1 MIGSMTALRRPIA
14 VFDAGLGSYSAVALL
29 RRRLPD
35 RDIVYLADRA
45 SFPYGAKDRA
55 ELLAVVD
62 RAVRFLGTYD
72 PSAILLASNAPSVT
86 ILDEL
91 SGAVPIFGVRPPV
104 RAALAVADEVAV
116 LGVRSLVHSAELA
129 EFLLAQAGPALP
141 LVHAVNAS
149 ALVELVES
157 GDFLFRREHT
167 AAVVGAF
174 LDELLTAHPGIG
186 AITLSSTH
194 LPWLRDYFERA
205 RPEVRLF
212 DPIEEVVELVRP
224 LTVPGTG
231 TVLGLVT
238 ESPRY
243 PADEFRAMLARLEID
258 LELESVVIPGHSGR

>member
-1 MIGSMTALRRPIA
+1 MTALHRPIA

-29 RRRLPD
+29 HQRLPD

-72 PSAILLASNAPSVT
+72 PCAILLASNAPSVT

-91 SGAVPIFGVRPPV
+91 RSEVPIFGVRPPV
-104 RAALAVADEVAV
+104 RAALAAGGAVAV
-116 LGVRSLVHSAELA
+116 LGVRSLVQSAELA
-129 EFLLAQAGPALP
+129 EFLRVEADSALSR
-141 LVHAVNAS
+141 VHAVNAS

-167 AAVVGAF
+167 AAVIGTF
-174 LDELLTAHPGIG
+174 LDELLTAYPGIE

-205 RPEVRLF
+205 RPELRLF
-212 DPIEEVVELVRP
+212 DPIEGVVDRIRP
-224 LTVPGTG
+224 LTTPGTG
-231 TVLGLVT
+231 AVRGLVT
-238 ESPRY
+238 ESAQY
-243 PADEFRAMLARLEID
+243 PAEEFRAMLARLAIE
-258 LELESVVIPGHSGR
+258 LELEPVVIP